1 MKGLVLSRNRNMYTI
16 HAATIKHMKIGHKS
30 DVTTVAMVTLTI
42 QDGGYFGFKRILLQK
57 SHGYP
62 PFLFYK
68 TLCYSAMHYMTNFKK
83 IL

>member
-1 MKGLVLSRNRNMYTI
+1 MYTI
-16 HAATIKHMKIGHKS
+16 YAATIKYFKIGHKS

-42 QDGGYFGFKRILLQK
+42 QDGGYFGFKRILLK
-57 SHGYP
+57 KTRGYP

-68 TLCYSAMHYMTNFKK
+68 TLFYSAMHYLTNFKK